1 MNGQPTAI
9 PVRFTEQSANRS
21 YEVVVGSG
29 ILPSLA
35 DRAAAT
41 LGHAPRCAFLIV
53 DDKVPADFIASATK
67 SLTSA
72 GCAVTTQRITALE
85 THKTLATV
93 ERLLTA
99 LAETRA
105 DRSDPV
111 IAIGGGIT
119 GDIAGFVAA
128 SYKRGVPVIQCPTTL
143 LAMVDASVGG
153 KTGVNL
159 ATSTGLKKN
168 IVGAFWQPALVLADL
183 ETLASLPPRVFR
195 AGLGE
200 CLKHALL
207 HRAFIDEDLSL
218 AGLLRPNLQT
228 LNASLARSP
237 DWVHPLITDSIRVKA
252 AVVASDEREQS
263 TDPARSRAI
272 LNLGHTFAH
281 AIETLPGLTLPDQQ
295 DSAATAPGLH
305 HGEAVFL
312 GLNAAAACAVHLGL
326 LDETH
331 ATTIR
336 QSTEFLGM
344 PTTVRGLPE
353 NNAILE
359 AMGHDKK
366 ASAGKLR
373 LILPIANENEPLGR
387 CTTVTDPPEAAIA
400 AGLDAIRANSTPPSP
415 LAGEGRGEG

>member
-1 MNGQPTAI
+1 MTDQPTTI
-9 PVRFTEQSANRS
+9 PVRFTEQSAGRS

-29 ILPSLA
+29 VLPSLGE
-35 DRAAAT
+35 RTAAAI
-41 LGHAPRCAFLIV
+41 GHAPRRAFLIV
-53 DDKVPADFIASATK
+53 DDKVPADYIAAATK
-67 SLTSA
+67 SLAGT
-72 GCAVTTQRITALE
+72 GCAITTERITALE
-85 THKTLATV
+85 TNKTPATV

-105 DRSDPV
+105 DRADPV

-119 GDIAGFVAA
+119 GDIAGFLAA

-143 LAMVDASVGG
+143 LSMVDASVGG

-168 IVGAFWQPALVLADL
+168 IVGAFWQPSLVLADL
-183 ETLASLPPRVFR
+183 ETLASLPARVFR

-207 HRAFIDEDLSL
+207 HRTFIDEDLAISKML
-218 AGLLRPNLQT
+218 ASDLDT
-228 LNASLARSP
+228 LNRVLTRDPA
-237 DWVHPLITDSIRVKA
+237 WVRPLVEDSVRIKA
-252 AVVASDEREQS
+252 TVVSADEREES
-263 TDPARSRAI
+263 DDPARSRAI

-281 AIETLPGLTLPDQQ
+281 AIETLPGLTLPDQRES
-295 DSAATAPGLH
+295 DTGEPGLH

-326 LDETH
+326 LAETH
-331 ATTIR
+331 AKSIR
-336 QSTEFLGM
+336 DATAFLTM
-344 PTTVRGLPE
+344 PTTVAGLPE
-353 NNAILE
+353 NASILE

-373 LILPIANENEPLGR
+373 LILPVASENEPLGR
-387 CTTVTDPPEAAIA
+387 CTMVSDPAEDSII
-400 AGLDAIRANSTPPSP
+400 AGLDAIRTSSQHPPRSP
-415 LAGEGRGEG
+415 SN

>member
-1 MNGQPTAI
+1 MTDQPTTI
-9 PVRFTEQSANRS
+9 PVRFIEQSIDRS
-21 YEVVVGSG
+21 YEVVVSSG
-29 ILPSLA
+29 IMTSLA
-35 DRAAAT
+35 ERVAAA
-41 LGHAPRCAFLIV
+41 LGHTPRRAFAIV
-53 DDKVPADFIASATK
+53 DDKVPTDFVTAATR
-67 SLTSA
+67 SLTEA
-72 GCAVTTQRITALE
+72 GCVVTTERITALE
-85 THKTLATV
+85 TTKTPATV
-93 ERLLTA
+93 EGLLTT

-168 IVGAFWQPALVLADL
+168 IVGAFWQPSLVLADL

-207 HRAFIDEDLSL
+207 HRAFIDEDLAISK
-218 AGLLRPNLQT
+218 LLKADLNT
-228 LNASLARSP
+228 LDSVLSRDLN
-237 DWVHPLITDSIRVKA
+237 WVRPLITDSVRVKA
-252 AVVASDEREQS
+252 AVVAADEREES

-281 AIETLPGLTLPDQQ
+281 AIETLPDLSLSDQQ
-295 DSAATAPGLH
+295 NTDTNEPGLH

-326 LDETH
+326 LAETH
-331 ATTIR
+331 AKAIR
-336 QSTEFLGM
+336 QATEFLGM
-344 PTTVRGLPE
+344 PPTVRGLPD
-353 NNAILE
+353 NATILE

-366 ASAGKLR
+366 TSAGKLR
-373 LILPIANENEPLGR
+373 LILPGAEDGEPLGR
-387 CTTVTDPPEAAIA
+387 CTTVNDPPEAAII
-400 AGLDAIRANSTPPSP
+400 AGLDAIRASSVTG
-415 LAGEGRGEG
+415 A